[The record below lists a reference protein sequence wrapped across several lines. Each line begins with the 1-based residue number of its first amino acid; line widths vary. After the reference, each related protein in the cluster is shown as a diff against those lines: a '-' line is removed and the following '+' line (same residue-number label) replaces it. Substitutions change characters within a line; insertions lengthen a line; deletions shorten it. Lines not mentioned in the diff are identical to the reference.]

1 MAFRVNL
8 YVEAGA
14 TFSREITY
22 TNPDGSVFDLTG
34 YTAQLQIRLTPSSST
49 AVISL
54 NPNINVQ
61 TGKISWTFSAQG
73 TALLTAP
80 KYVYALELTHT
91 NGTVIRFIEGDVV
104 VSPEVVR

>member
-1 MAFRVNL
+1 MAYIANF

-14 TFSREITY
+14 TFTRSITY
-22 TNPDGSVFDLTG
+22 TNDDGTIFDLTG
-34 YTAQLQIRLTPSSST
+34 YTAQLQVRLTPSSST

-61 TGKISWTFSAQG
+61 TGTISWTFSAQG

-91 NGTVIRFIEGDVV
+91 NGTVIRLLQGDLNI
-104 VSPEVVR
+104 SPEVVR